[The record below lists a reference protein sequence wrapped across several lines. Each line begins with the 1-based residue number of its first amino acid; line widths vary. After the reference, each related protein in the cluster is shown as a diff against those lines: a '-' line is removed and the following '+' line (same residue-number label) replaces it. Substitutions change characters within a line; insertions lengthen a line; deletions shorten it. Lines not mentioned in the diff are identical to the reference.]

1 MTEIPYDEMRRIL
14 GLPDVKREVELV
26 RLQRAAREL
35 GPQLAAIFNRFAS
48 ELTIAVETIQPA
60 LHHLAISI
68 RPQSSAPMWAI
79 DETRT
84 HRGRRR

>member
-1 MTEIPYDEMRRIL
+1 MTEIPYDEMRAIL
-14 GLPDVKREVELV
+14 GLTDVKREVELL

-35 GPQLAAIFNRFAS
+35 GPQLAVIFNRFAAD
-48 ELTIAVETIQPA
+48 LTIAVETIQPA
-60 LHHLAISI
+60 LHQLAISI
-68 RPQSSAPMWAI
+68 RPRPSAPIWAI